1 MVPGTSFHTLYFHIL
16 LNLGYCSAA
25 LSLSLYCRTQAE
37 LTCMGVE
44 TNSGSSCFAGF
55 LLLLFK
61 DFFFFL
67 FFFSF
72 PKVVFRGA
80 MLKYHLHNASRQHES
95 YWF

>member
-1 MVPGTSFHTLYFHIL
+1 MVPETSFHTLYFHIL

-25 LSLSLYCRTQAE
+25 LSLSLYRRSQAE

-44 TNSGSSCFAGF
+44 TNSGSSCFAVF

-61 DFFFFL
+61 DFFL

-95 YWF
+95 YCF